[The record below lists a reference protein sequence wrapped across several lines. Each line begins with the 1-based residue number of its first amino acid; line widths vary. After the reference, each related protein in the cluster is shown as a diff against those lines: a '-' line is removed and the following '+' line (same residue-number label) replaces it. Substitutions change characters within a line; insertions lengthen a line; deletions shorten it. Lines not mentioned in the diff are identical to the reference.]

1 MTLKAKVAVLPVSFL
16 DVAVIV
22 VSPAALQVTLPL
34 ASIVA
39 TPSLEDFHVTDAS
52 ALAGLGVMDSWMVA
66 PFFPLAS
73 PLMAILFRTTS
84 ASFTV
89 IFWVPDFPPASAV
102 IVASP
107 ALTPVTLPPST
118 VAMLLSEEDHF
129 TPSYL
134 APSGE
139 TFADNVIL
147 LPTVTLV
154 SPLTDTLSTG
164 TSFASTETEAVA
176 L

>member
-1 MTLKAKVAVLPVSFL
+1 MSFL

-52 ALAGLGVMDSWMVA
+52 ALAGLGVMDNWIVL

-73 PLMAILFRTTS
+73 PLMAILVRTTS

-102 IVASP
+102 IVASQMCIRD
-107 ALTPVTLPPST
+107 S
-118 VAMLLSEEDHF
+118 SNSRF
-129 TPSYL
+129 
-134 APSGE
+134 
-139 TFADNVIL
+139 FIN
-147 LPTVTLV
+147 
-154 SPLTDTLSTG
+154 TLSDNRNLFFLFVFH
-164 TSFASTETEAVA
+164 SASIFPYNS
-176 L
+176 

>member
-1 MTLKAKVAVLPVSFL
+1 MPVSFL

-118 VAMLLSEEDHF
+118 VAILLSEEDHF

-147 LPTVTLV
+147 LPTVTLD
-154 SPLTDTLSTG
+154 SPLIDTLSTG